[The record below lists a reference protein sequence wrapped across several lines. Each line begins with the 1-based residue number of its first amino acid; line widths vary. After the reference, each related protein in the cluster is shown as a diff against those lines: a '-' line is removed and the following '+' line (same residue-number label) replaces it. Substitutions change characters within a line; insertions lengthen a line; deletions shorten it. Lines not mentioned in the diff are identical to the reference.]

1 MQSAGL
7 ARTRVVA
14 PRASALQARPVARV
28 PPAQRSALRAQPK
41 VRQWRSLKTVHFL
54 SVLGYLHLFMSR
66 QIMRPDKQCPQ
77 RSAQLLHL
85 FRVTTHTEG
94 YILCERAIETP
105 VLGATDRPT
114 GH

>member
-41 VRQWRSLKTVHFL
+41 EAVETVT
-54 SVLGYLHLFMSR
+54 
-66 QIMRPDKQCPQ
+66 QDDKDKDADTEEQKQPQ
-77 RSAQLLHL
+77 KLEEVVYTDPLELYCDDNPEADEC
-85 FRVTTHTEG
+85 RVYE
-94 YILCERAIETP
+94 
-105 VLGATDRPT
+105 D
-114 GH
+114 